1 MADALGGAGESVVAL
16 TSPAGVART
25 GGIPIR
31 EVSLSGWRDL
41 RAVLHAIV
49 AECPD
54 RVRLEYAG
62 YAWGRWGVA
71 WWLNALLF
79 ALRRRKIP
87 VHVGLHE
94 VAIRMRQ
101 HPLQI
106 PVALLQ
112 WVHIGLLLAAAE
124 TVALNMPARVE
135 LLGWVFPWW
144 RGRLRYRPNSSTIA
158 LAAAG
163 PGERTAFRRRHGVGD
178 FDPVIATFGLFHTA
192 KHYEALIEAVAMLR
206 AVDGPKLCP
215 KLWMLGDCAMAA
227 HGYLA
232 RLREMVQALGL
243 QDCVWWSGRL
253 EARQVSLALQA
264 ADFFVL
270 PQPDGHLTRSSAFMA
285 AAAHGLPVVAVR
297 NSAAQIEFT
306 HGKNVW
312 RVERSAGNH
321 IAAALRRL
329 IENPATARE
338 MGRNLRQLYETRFA
352 WHVAIGVP
360 RPAEYAGVPAEQ
372 PASAGREAIP
382 MVKAAR

>member
-1 MADALGGAGESVVAL
+1 M
-16 TSPAGVART
+16 
-25 GGIPIR
+25 
-31 EVSLSGWRDL
+31 
-41 RAVLHAIV
+41 IV
-49 AECPD
+49 AEHPD
-54 RVRLEYAG
+54 RVQLEYAG

-112 WVHIGLLLAAAE
+112 WAHIGLLLAAAE

-135 LLGWVFPWW
+135 LLGWLFPWW

-158 LAAAG
+158 PAALAH
-163 PGERTAFRRRHGVGD
+163 GERAAFRRRQGAGD
-178 FDPVIATFGLFHTA
+178 YDAVIATFGMFHTV
-192 KHYEALIEAVAMLR
+192 KHYEALIEAVALLR

-215 KLWMLGDCAMAA
+215 KLWMLGDHSMAA
-227 HGYLA
+227 PSYVA
-232 RLREMVQALGL
+232 RLREMVRALGL
-243 QDCVWWSGRL
+243 EDCVWWSGRL
-253 EARQVSLALQA
+253 EPQQVSLALQA

-270 PQPDGHLTRSSAFMA
+270 PQADGHLTRSSAFMA

-297 NSAAQIEFT
+297 NSSSQIEFT
-306 HGKNVW
+306 HGKNICL
-312 RVERSAGNH
+312 VEHSAGNP
-321 IAAALRRL
+321 IAVALRWL
-329 IENPATARE
+329 MENPLAARD
-338 MGRNLRQLYETRFA
+338 MGRSLRRLYETRFS
-352 WHVAIGVP
+352 WCVAIGMP
-360 RPAEYAGVPAEQ
+360 PAAEHASASSEQ
-372 PASAGREAIP
+372 VPASARRETIP